1 MSIQE
6 TAQLLGN
13 LGEFIGAIVVMI
25 TLIYLSTQL
34 RDSNNLAQ
42 ASSLQNVLNRFSDN
56 NMATAITNPES
67 IDIEVR
73 GHRSFEEL
81 SVHEQIVF
89 GGFLNRDVF
98 HMQNVMQLYQHGL
111 LEDVDYQAWMA
122 YIAGVVK
129 TPGGSVCWNIM
140 KVSYTP
146 TIVDE
151 IETYLKEHPSAPSRI
166 ELYPNWYGAESG
178 SVV

>member
-6 TAQLLGN
+6 IVQLLGN
-13 LGEFIGAIVVMI
+13 LGEFIGAIVVMV
-25 TLIYLSTQL
+25 TLIYLSIQL
-34 RDSNNLAQ
+34 RESNNLAQ
-42 ASSLQNVLNRFSDN
+42 ASSLQTVLNRFSDSN
-56 NMATAITNPES
+56 IATSITNPES

-73 GHRSFEEL
+73 GHRSFDEL

-98 HMQNVMQLYQHGL
+98 HMQNVMQLHQHGL
-111 LEDVDYQAWMA
+111 IADVDYNAWMA

-129 TPGGSVCWNIM
+129 TPGGSACWNIM

-151 IETYLKEHPSAPSRI
+151 IEKYLREHPSAPSRI
-166 ELYPNWYGAESG
+166 ELYPKWYGPESI
-178 SVV
+178 